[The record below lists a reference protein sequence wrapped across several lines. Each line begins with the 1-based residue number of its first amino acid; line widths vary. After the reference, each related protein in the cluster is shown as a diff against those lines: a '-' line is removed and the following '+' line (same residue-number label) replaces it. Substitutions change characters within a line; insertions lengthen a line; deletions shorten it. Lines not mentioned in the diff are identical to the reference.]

1 MDINKQNFDYSKR
14 DKRRLKILKN
24 LIHDNQIP
32 IEFILENFPL
42 FCKRRDFTRFFSHFE
57 LFNKIKDLP
66 GNIVELGVFNG
77 TSLLSW
83 AIFLET
89 FLSTDRYRKVYGFDS
104 FEGLQDFSPK
114 DGKNIQSSDSEKY
127 VGGYCSK
134 EDVTETFVQLFNEDA
149 VIPNVNRVEL
159 IKGNIFDTIPPF
171 LDDRPGFKISLL
183 HLDLDLY
190 KPTKFALNTLYS
202 HVVRGGVIIFDE
214 YGIPPWEGETHAVD
228 EFLDSNNFKDKVV
241 KFNYSSSPGAYIIK
255 S

>member
-1 MDINKQNFDYSKR
+1 MDIKKQNFDYLKR
-14 DKRRLKILKN
+14 DERRLKVLKT
-24 LIHDNQIP
+24 LIDENQIP

-42 FCKRRDFTRFFSHFE
+42 FCKRRYFTRFLSHFE

-66 GNIVELGVFNG
+66 GIIVELGVFNG

-83 AIFLET
+83 AIFSET

-104 FEGLQDFSPK
+104 FEGLQDFSHE
-114 DGKNIQSSDSEKY
+114 DGKNTQTSDSEKY
-127 VGGYCSK
+127 VGGYSSK
-134 EDVTETFVQLFNEDA
+134 EDFAETFVQLFNEDA

-171 LDDRPGFKISLL
+171 LDDKPGFKISLL

-190 KPTKFALNTLYS
+190 KPTKFALDTLYS
-202 HVVRGGVIIFDE
+202 HVVKGGIIVFDE

-228 EFLDSNNFKDKVV
+228 EFLESNKINKNVM
-241 KFNYSSSPGAYIIK
+241 KFNYSSSPGGYIIK
-255 S
+255 G